1 MTKTT
6 RLLDP
11 ETPTTTEAEEP
22 QTAVSPVRFYCLFV
36 VTMLAG
42 LQGAW
47 WNNFGPISAAV
58 NPFYGWDDATIAL
71 LSNWGP
77 IGYFVAVVPTAWLL
91 DVAGIRAS
99 CIVGMTLVF
108 GGSVL
113 RCVHVAADPTSA
125 ALMQAGQILNGLAG
139 PIAMSISPVLSA
151 AWFAPH
157 ERTAAT
163 AIASGANYGFA
174 ALTFVAGPML
184 VPPPTTNHSLP
195 NSSYKTATM
204 ADDPSA
210 DTQVGLRRYMAAQAV
225 VSGVVL
231 LMALVM
237 PSRPTYAP
245 SRSATTSRAPMWS
258 GLRLLLHHPAFW
270 CLALCYGML
279 TGFFGAWGSMLGP
292 NMMNVLPP
300 NVAEREAG
308 WLGCYGALAGMA
320 GGFVL
325 GVTSDRLEGGRKK
338 KLLLTCCAISACGF
352 LFFACFC
359 ARLIAVA
366 PSRLL
371 LALYVSSITGTLF
384 CNSTIPLFYEMAVE
398 AVYPIAEGLS
408 TAVLT
413 TLNNI
418 GCLLFLL
425 VQNVPHIG
433 TAWMNWAVAGTAAAA
448 LLAIVPLGE
457 TRRRYAIDMADDVAA
472 ADVEPRAG
480 CQPSAASDSGRVNT
494 LVVPNP
500 AYVQAEANRSPWGP
514 TDE

>member
-352 LFFACFC
+352 LVCGAPLKPRTGSHCCEECTLLPLPPPPSQPPPLPLPLPLLPPPPLLVLCLLPLRRLPLTATMVRTPQFFACFC

-371 LALYVSSITGTLF
+371 LALYVSSITGTLLF
-384 CNSTIPLFYEMAVE
+384 CDSTSLICLHCPHCHTGHCPDCRHPLLQFDD
-398 AVYPIAEGLS
+398 PTLLRDGGRGGL
-408 TAVLT
+408 
-413 TLNNI
+413 
-418 GCLLFLL
+418 
-425 VQNVPHIG
+425 PH
-433 TAWMNWAVAGTAAAA
+433 
-448 LLAIVPLGE
+448 
-457 TRRRYAIDMADDVAA
+457 
-472 ADVEPRAG
+472 
-480 CQPSAASDSGRVNT
+480 S
-494 LVVPNP
+494 
-500 AYVQAEANRSPWGP
+500 
-514 TDE
+514 